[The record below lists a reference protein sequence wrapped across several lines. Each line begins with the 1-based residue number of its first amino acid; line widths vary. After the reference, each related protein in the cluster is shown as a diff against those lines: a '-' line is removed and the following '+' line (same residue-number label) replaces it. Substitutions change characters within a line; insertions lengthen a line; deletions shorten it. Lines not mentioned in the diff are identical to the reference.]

1 MNLSRRD
8 LLSASALLL
17 AGPGA
22 TLRAAG
28 RQSAPAGPLVLCWNE
43 NPYGPSPAARAAV
56 SRSIPE
62 ACRYPD
68 DEVASLTAALAA
80 REGVSAEHIVTGTG
94 SGELLRA
101 LGLIYG
107 RDGGEIIAAQPTYDE
122 LAHYAQVW
130 SAAIRFVPLDAQ
142 LRHDLPA
149 MHAAVSPHTRA
160 VYLCNPNNPTG
171 TAVAAAQIREFV
183 RSLPPTVTTIVD
195 EAYMDFAATGATGS
209 VVDLVSGGQP
219 VVVLRTFSKI
229 HGMAGMRCGYAIA
242 PADIATTLANT
253 RMSTPNIFALRA
265 AVASLGDAQFLADC
279 RQRILASRTRI
290 TSELTSLK
298 LRYAEPQGNFVFFD
312 TGMPLTRFTS
322 LMRERNILV
331 GRLFPPFDTWCRIT
345 IGTEPEVATFLR
357 ALRELSASA

>member
-8 LLSASALLL
+8 LLGASALLL

-22 TLRAAG
+22 TLRAAAKQG
-28 RQSAPAGPLVLCWNE
+28 TAAGPLVLCWNE

-56 SRSIPE
+56 SRSIAD

-68 DEVASLTAALAA
+68 DELGAFTAALAA
-80 REGVSAEHIVTGTG
+80 REGLSADHIVTGTG

-107 RDGGEIIAAQPTYDE
+107 HDGGEIIAAQPTYDE

-130 SAAIRFVPLDAQ
+130 NAAIRFVPLDAQ
-142 LRHDLPA
+142 LRHDLAA
-149 MHAAVSPHTRA
+149 MQAAVSPRTRA

-171 TAVAAAQIREFV
+171 TALTAAQIREFV

-195 EAYMDFAATGATGS
+195 EAYMDFAAAGATGS

-242 PADIATTLANT
+242 PADIAATLSRA
-253 RMSTPNIFALRA
+253 RMTTPNIFAVRA
-265 AVASLGDAQFLADC
+265 ALASLGDAQFLADC

-312 TGMPLTRFTS
+312 TGMPLARFTS

-345 IGTEPEVATFLR
+345 IGTEPEVSAFLR
-357 ALRELSASA
+357 ALHELSASA

>member
-122 LAHYAQVW
+122 LAHYAQAW

-195 EAYMDFAATGATGS
+195 EAYMDFVAAGATGS
-209 VVDLVSGGQP
+209 VVDLVTGGQP
-219 VVVLRTFSKI
+219 VLVLRTFSKI
-229 HGMAGMRCGYAIA
+229 HGMAGMRCGYAMA
-242 PADIATTLANT
+242 PTDIATTLASA